1 MDVNVNQAFNGYMRV
16 KCAQCEN

>member
-1 MDVNVNQAFNGYMRV
+1 MDVNVNQAFNGHMRV